1 MDEATPTPEIESLP
15 PQVETP
21 VEEKRGRGRP
31 LGSKDQIKRLP
42 KGSLH
47 PDKVQEGMLPPD
59 VVARIRG
66 GTGVIPIREKARLH
80 AAAEKIRRDE
90 AKKEASETALS
101 RPIPES
107 LAKPAPTEKQKLYVR
122 EAIERVIALAKVEG
136 TEKSRLD
143 ALIDKAYLLAMD
155 SSTDLEMLLRV
166 ISLFADRLEGKATQN
181 INHGE
186 GAAVGPLALTIN
198 VNATR
203 FQVKT
208 PAPNEGV
215 IDAE

>member
-1 MDEATPTPEIESLP
+1 MEEATPTTPSEPIET
-15 PQVETP
+15 VTF
-21 VEEKRGRGRP
+21 EKRGPGRP
-31 LGSKDQIKRLP
+31 KGSRDQIKRLP

-101 RPIPES
+101 IPAPEPI
-107 LAKPAPTEKQKLYVR
+107 AVKPTEKQKLYAR
-122 EAIERVIALAKVEG
+122 ESIEKVIALAKVEG
-136 TEKSRLD
+136 LEKTRLD

-155 SSTDLEMLLRV
+155 SSTDLEMLIKV
-166 ISLFADRLEGKATQN
+166 IQMFADRLDGKAMLN
-181 INHGE
+181 VNHGE
-186 GAAVGPLALTIN
+186 GGGGGGPLALTIN

-203 FQVKT
+203 FQVKS
-208 PAPNEGV
+208 PASNEGV